1 MPGFNSILTYEP
13 VITTTNRQLELDAAD
28 SNSYS
33 GSGSTWTDLEANA
46 NATITGA
53 THTAGNTD
61 GGNVGYFS
69 FDGTNDSCNCPDVSG
84 VTDFTISDDYTI
96 EAWVYPDSTQNT
108 TDNGDNDVIE
118 KWANNGP
125 GYPYVCRWLRASNS
139 MNIAVWNAS
148 TSQGTNI
155 TGFTTDA
162 WNHFAAVFDHT
173 NDTLTGYL
181 NGQQSATTALTIT
194 GDISNSYDLWI
205 ARRGTTDIPTQNWW
219 TGRISTIRT
228 YNRALS
234 ASEVDRNFQAE
245 RRFHG
250 I

>member
-28 SNSYS
+28 SSSYG

-53 THTAGNTD
+53 THTAGNQD
-61 GGNVGYFS
+61 GGGVGYFS

-84 VTDFTISDDYTI
+84 VTDFTQSTDYTI
-96 EAWVYPDSTQNT
+96 EAWFYPNSTQNNT
-108 TDNGDNDVIE
+108 SNSDNDLIE
-118 KWANNGP
+118 KWQGTT
-125 GYPYVCRWLRASNS
+125 GYPYVIRWIRPDSSITAAIHNGSS
-139 MNIAVWNAS
+139 
-148 TSQGTNI
+148 SQNVSI

-162 WNHFAAVFDHT
+162 WNHVAAVFDHT
-173 NDTLTGYL
+173 NDTLTGYR
-181 NGQQSATTALTIT
+181 NGQQINQSSLTIT
-194 GDISNSYDLWI
+194 GTIENSHDLWI
-205 ARRGTTDIPTQNWW
+205 ARRGTSDVATQNWW

-234 ASEVDRNFQAE
+234 ASDVDRNFQAE

>member
-1 MPGFNSILTYEP
+1 
-13 VITTTNRQLELDAAD
+13 
-28 SNSYS
+28 
-33 GSGSTWTDLEANA
+33 
-46 NATITGA
+46 
-53 THTAGNTD
+53 
-61 GGNVGYFS
+61 
-69 FDGTNDSCNCPDVSG
+69 
-84 VTDFTISDDYTI
+84 
-96 EAWVYPDSTQNT
+96 
-108 TDNGDNDVIE
+108 
-118 KWANNGP
+118 
-125 GYPYVCRWLRASNS
+125 
-139 MNIAVWNAS
+139 MNIAVYNGG
-148 TSQGTNI
+148 TGQGTSI

-181 NGQQSATTALTIT
+181 NGQQSATRALTIT

-205 ARRGTTDIPTQNWW
+205 ARRGTTDVGTQNWW

-234 ASEVDRNFQAE
+234 ASDVDRNFQAE